1 MQRRAPYLARLE
13 SHRSMAMVIR
23 IIMRMLRV
31 RVHQL
36 MQVNDEIAGV
46 RAGVVRKN
54 ADGINGAEIPEFGS
68 TEIF

>member
-36 MQVNDEIAGV
+36 MQVNDEIACM
-46 RAGVVRKN
+46 RVV
-54 ADGINGAEIPEFGS
+54 NGALGG
-68 TEIF
+68 